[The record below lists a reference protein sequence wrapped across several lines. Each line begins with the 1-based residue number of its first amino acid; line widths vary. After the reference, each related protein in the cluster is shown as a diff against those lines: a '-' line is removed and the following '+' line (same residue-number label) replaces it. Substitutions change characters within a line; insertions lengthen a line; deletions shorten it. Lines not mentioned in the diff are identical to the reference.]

1 MSISLLMNFKN
12 IKWLFDVFYCFQGL
26 GNSQKE
32 YEKYIVNFSVKNQL
46 RYKGN
51 LGECTFIFKREFFIE
66 LVGSTVMRGT
76 VNLYLELFNYRLL
89 SS

>member
-1 MSISLLMNFKN
+1 MCI
-12 IKWLFDVFYCFQGL
+12 YYFQGL

-51 LGECTFIFKREFFIE
+51 LGECTFIFKREFIIE
-66 LVGSTVMRGT
+66 GVV
-76 VNLYLELFNYRLL
+76 Y
-89 SS
+89 

>member
-1 MSISLLMNFKN
+1 MCIH
-12 IKWLFDVFYCFQGL
+12 YFQGL

-51 LGECTFIFKREFFIE
+51 LGEYDLIFKRELIIE
-66 LVGSTVMRGT
+66 GLI
-76 VNLYLELFNYRLL
+76 L
-89 SS
+89 